1 MFKSFFA
8 AGFECSTHLRRS
20 GWRLDLIAATAHD
33 KFAGPDYARLTQE
46 GIRVTREGVRWH
58 LVEDKPGHY
67 DFSSVLPIV
76 RAARATQT
84 QVIWDL
90 CHFGWPDHLDLF
102 APEFVSSLASYG
114 AAFVRWLGKELEQ
127 VPFIVPVNEISYF
140 SWAAGDEGSMYPFM
154 TGRGVELKRQLVRAT
169 LATIRAIRAAAPG
182 ARFVQVDPIIHVVAS
197 PKHPEEAAEAE
208 AYRESQYQAFDMLC
222 GRQSPELGGA
232 DEFLDVL

>member
-1 MFKSFFA
+1 MQRGASHSRNSGAWLQAADRLRGRSSLTRNRGPKGSTHGTRSQGHEVKAGAAPGPLFKSFFA

-127 VPFIVPVNEISYF
+127 VPFIVP
-140 SWAAGDEGSMYPFM
+140 
-154 TGRGVELKRQLVRAT
+154 
-169 LATIRAIRAAAPG
+169 
-182 ARFVQVDPIIHVVAS
+182 
-197 PKHPEEAAEAE
+197 
-208 AYRESQYQAFDMLC
+208 
-222 GRQSPELGGA
+222 
-232 DEFLDVL
+232 